1 MHDKLKPIL
10 IFGFEKI
17 LPVLTNL
24 KKPDSFQGW
33 RFQKSFLAM
42 TP

>member
-10 IFGFEKI
+10 IFGFEKNI
-17 LPVLTNL
+17 ASVDKL
-24 KKPDSFQGW
+24 KKQDSFQGW